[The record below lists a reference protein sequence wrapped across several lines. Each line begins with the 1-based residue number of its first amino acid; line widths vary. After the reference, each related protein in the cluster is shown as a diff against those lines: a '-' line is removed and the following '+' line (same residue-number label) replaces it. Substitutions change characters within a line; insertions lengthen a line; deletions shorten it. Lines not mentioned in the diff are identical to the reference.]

1 MNIKESSTGRIYK
14 HLTDDNSFA
23 IVSGCKN
30 GDGIEEHQKNM
41 SHLKN
46 EVYNKYKLGFIE
58 LTSKWIDEE
67 GNVFDEFALLIPNA
81 TKELAITLGEEYS
94 QYTVIY
100 GEDGKVEEICVT
112 PFDGYSN
119 GDTVRTFN
127 LNTSTPMNISLAK
140 EIISKSRM
148 GAVSVPKKGGKA
160 FTLTEL
166 YEVIPPKASM
176 YQTKPALKSL
186 YNTDYTLLHVSDS
199 ITPRLLSEDIRN
211 EYCLVSEIYTSCKD
225 RNDCSITDGYVC
237 VPCLSYARAM
247 KLSEKYH
254 LDKFCIGNNGEYKE
268 ICVIPYDIYNTE
280 DVSNKFTCSSLS
292 EAFDKLD
299 ESKRYKKVQRS
310 LYGDPTGK
318 IRTFAI
324 MSPENP
330 IGAIGNNDN
339 LNWAEDY
346 VKYLRDSYKYDP
358 KKFESQGRKAIEAI
372 IRKTGDAGLRIGG
385 YKYIPISGYYGERE
399 HSMIIFNLSLR
410 DAKMLAHD
418 YGQES
423 FFFGNVF
430 PTYSDI
436 AYFKT
441 ENHCHTYE
449 LVEVSRTVTNETDAN
464 QYFSKFGTKFRIN
477 MKAFDDDIPEITNIS
492 AFESAL
498 NNDGGHAFLHDA
510 SDRRKA
516 YAPSPSYVKLTEATL
531 NRLVKG
537 HDKDGYI
544 ILSASRGDKTEVEN
558 NRRFEELKQKV
569 WNLGYSYIPVFGGYS
584 EEEHGEVFEKSLFVL
599 AKNKKEAEVD
609 FDKFVED
616 MTEIGSSYEQD
627 SILVKY
633 PDKAPMYLN
642 LSTGEFD
649 RPFDGDIKLNDITQ
663 MYFTALKK
671 WNADKYGDKIQG
683 KPQRYTYTFKEV
695 YLSEQPKTISGAH
708 RRSSNGEIVF
718 YDTTGRENKKKMRHN
733 ADFFDGGH
741 DWWIT
746 RVVREEEG
754 PDADGWD
761 TVWQAVEAKN
771 EDGEVKYFV
780 MEEDSGYADWGPLDT
795 PKEAVSWLIHK
806 WDEVDEPE
814 FELDEG
820 INERKDL
827 VEEDEVDDTV
837 EEKTVSLMVDDDC
850 VDCES
855 APKTPE
861 DNGIA
866 LILNGLIKSEW
877 DAINDY
883 NSAITSIR
891 EIGFND
897 DMLAVLEDIVKEENV
912 HVGQLQELMK
922 KVSSNAN
929 SIASGEVEA
938 AEQLTDETKS
948 ETPSESSLTMKD
960 EYGNDVDG
968 MFVDESEI
976 YVD

>member
-1 MNIKESSTGRIYK
+1 MSYKYKIDGYTDFAEYASNNDVYLDKNYNWVADPNDTLKMHKYVFDISDDSVVNEVNKGIKANINQYILEPVYLREPSDNMHSYRKDELIKGYKARFNTTICHNPHNLKESSTGRIYK

-30 GDGIEEHQKNM
+30 GDGIEEHKKNM
-41 SHLKN
+41 SKLKN

-58 LTSKWIDEE
+58 LTSKWVDEE

-81 TKELAITLGEEYS
+81 TKELAIALGEEYS

-100 GEDGKVEEICVT
+100 GENGKAYEICVT
-112 PFDGYSN
+112 PFDEYSK

-127 LNTSTPMNISLAK
+127 LKTSTPMNISLAK

-176 YQTKPALKSL
+176 YQTKPTLKSL
-186 YNTDYTLLHVSDS
+186 YNNTDYTLLHFSDS
-199 ITPRLLSEDIRN
+199 ITPRVLSEDVRN
-211 EYCLVSEIYTSCKD
+211 KYGLTAEIYTSGRDK
-225 RNDCSITDGYVC
+225 NDCSITEGYVC

-254 LDKFCIGNNGEYKE
+254 LDKFCISNNGEYKE

-280 DVSNKFTCSSLS
+280 DISNKFTCSSLS

-330 IGAIGNNDN
+330 VGALGEEDDA
-339 LNWAEDY
+339 NWAENY
-346 VKYLRDSYKYDP
+346 VKYLPDSYKYDP
-358 KKFESQGRKAIEAI
+358 KKFEEQGRKAIEERI
-372 IRKTGDAGLRIGG
+372 KKTGDTCLRMSGH
-385 YKYIPISGYYGERE
+385 KYIPMSGIYGKPE
-399 HSMIIFNLSLR
+399 HSMMLFNLSLR

-430 PTYSDI
+430 STYSDI

-441 ENHCHTYE
+441 KNRCHTYE
-449 LVEVSRTVTNETDAN
+449 LIEVSRTVTDGDIKNKL
-464 QYFSKFGTKFRIN
+464 YSKFGTTFKIN
-477 MKAFDDDIPEITNIS
+477 MKEFEDEVPEITNVS
-492 AFESAL
+492 AFESVL
-498 NNDGGHAFLHDA
+498 NNDGRCSFLNDA
-510 SDRRKA
+510 VRRREA
-516 YAPSPSYVKLTEATL
+516 YAPNPAYVKLTEATL

-544 ILSASRGDKTEVEN
+544 ILSASRGDKTDAEN
-558 NRRFEELKQKV
+558 NRRFEELKKTV

-584 EEEHGEVFEKSLFVL
+584 EEDHGEVFEKSLFVL
-599 AKNKKEAEVD
+599 AKNKKEAEID

-616 MTEIGSSYEQD
+616 MREIGSSYEQD

-649 RPFDGDIKLNDITQ
+649 RPFDGEIKLNDVTQ

-671 WNADKYGDKIQG
+671 WNTDKYGDKIKG

-695 YLSEQPKTISGAH
+695 YLSEQPKTLMGAH

-718 YDTTGRENKKKMRHN
+718 YD
-733 ADFFDGGH
+733 
-741 DWWIT
+741 
-746 RVVREEEG
+746 
-754 PDADGWD
+754 
-761 TVWQAVEAKN
+761 
-771 EDGEVKYFV
+771 
-780 MEEDSGYADWGPLDT
+780 
-795 PKEAVSWLIHK
+795 
-806 WDEVDEPE
+806 
-814 FELDEG
+814 
-820 INERKDL
+820 
-827 VEEDEVDDTV
+827 
-837 EEKTVSLMVDDDC
+837 KT
-850 VDCES
+850 
-855 APKTPE
+855 K
-861 DNGIA
+861 G
-866 LILNGLIKSEW
+866 
-877 DAINDY
+877 
-883 NSAITSIR
+883 
-891 EIGFND
+891 
-897 DMLAVLEDIVKEENV
+897 
-912 HVGQLQELMK
+912 
-922 KVSSNAN
+922 
-929 SIASGEVEA
+929 
-938 AEQLTDETKS
+938 
-948 ETPSESSLTMKD
+948 
-960 EYGNDVDG
+960 
-968 MFVDESEI
+968 
-976 YVD
+976 

>member
-1 MNIKESSTGRIYK
+1 MHNLKESSTGRIYK

-30 GDGIEEHQKNM
+30 GDGIEEHKKNM
-41 SHLKN
+41 SKLKN

-58 LTSKWIDEE
+58 LTSKWVDED

-100 GEDGKVEEICVT
+100 GENGRAEEICVT
-112 PFDGYSN
+112 PFDEYSK
-119 GDTVRTFN
+119 GDTVRAFN
-127 LNTSTPMNISLAK
+127 LRTSTPMNISLAK

-176 YQTKPALKSL
+176 YQTKPTLNTI
-186 YNTDYTLLHVSDS
+186 YNNTDYTLLHVSDS
-199 ITPRLLSEDIRN
+199 ITLMVLSEDIKN
-211 EYCLVSEIYTSCKD
+211 KYGLNTEIYTSGRDK
-225 RNDCSITDGYVC
+225 NDSDITDGYVC
-237 VPCLSYARAM
+237 SSGLSYTRAM
-247 KLSEKYH
+247 KLSEKYN
-254 LDKFCIGNNGEYKE
+254 LDKFCIGKNGKYEE
-268 ICVIPYDIYNTE
+268 ICVIPCDIYSTE
-280 DVSNKFTCSSLS
+280 DISKKFTCSSLE
-292 EAFDKLD
+292 EAFTKLD

-330 IGAIGNNDN
+330 IGALGSKSNE
-339 LNWAEDY
+339 NWAEDY

-358 KKFESQGRKAIEAI
+358 KKFEEQGRKAIEASI
-372 IRKTGDAGLRIGG
+372 KKTGDAGLHMGG
-385 YKYIPISGYYGERE
+385 YKYIPMSGYYDERE
-399 HSMIIFNLSLR
+399 RSMIIFNLSLH

-441 ENHCHTYE
+441 ENHCHTYG
-449 LVEVSRTVTNETDAN
+449 LVEVSRTVTDETDAE
-464 QYFSKFGTKFRIN
+464 QYFSKFGTKFKIN
-477 MKAFDDDIPEITNIS
+477 MKAFDNAVPEITNVS

-510 SDRRKA
+510 SNRRKA
-516 YAPSPSYVKLTEATL
+516 YAPNPSYIKLTEATL

-537 HDKDGYI
+537 HDKDGYV
-544 ILSASRGDKTEVEN
+544 ILSASRGDKTDAEN
-558 NRRFEELKQKV
+558 NRRFEELKKTV

-584 EEEHGEVFEKSLFVL
+584 EEDHGEVFEKSLFVL
-599 AKNKKEAEVD
+599 AKNKKEAEID

-616 MTEIGSSYEQD
+616 MREIGSSYEQD

-649 RPFDGDIKLNDITQ
+649 RPFDGEIKLNDLAQ

-671 WNADKYGDKIQG
+671 WNTSKYGDEIKG
-683 KPQRYTYTFKEV
+683 NPQRYTYTFNEV

-718 YDTTGRENKKKMRHN
+718 YDTTGRENKK
-733 ADFFDGGH
+733 
-741 DWWIT
+741 
-746 RVVREEEG
+746 
-754 PDADGWD
+754 
-761 TVWQAVEAKN
+761 
-771 EDGEVKYFV
+771 
-780 MEEDSGYADWGPLDT
+780 
-795 PKEAVSWLIHK
+795 
-806 WDEVDEPE
+806 
-814 FELDEG
+814 
-820 INERKDL
+820 
-827 VEEDEVDDTV
+827 
-837 EEKTVSLMVDDDC
+837 
-850 VDCES
+850 
-855 APKTPE
+855 
-861 DNGIA
+861 
-866 LILNGLIKSEW
+866 
-877 DAINDY
+877 
-883 NSAITSIR
+883 
-891 EIGFND
+891 
-897 DMLAVLEDIVKEENV
+897 
-912 HVGQLQELMK
+912 
-922 KVSSNAN
+922 
-929 SIASGEVEA
+929 
-938 AEQLTDETKS
+938 
-948 ETPSESSLTMKD
+948 
-960 EYGNDVDG
+960 
-968 MFVDESEI
+968 
-976 YVD
+976 